1 MALANQD
8 YYTIQKKLGYCCDIQ
23 KFMITK
29 LNITKIM
36 TDITNQDI
44 LEF

>member
-8 YYTIQKKLGYCCDIQ
+8 YYTIQKKLGYCYDIQ
-23 KFMITK
+23 KFMVT
-29 LNITKIM
+29 TKIM